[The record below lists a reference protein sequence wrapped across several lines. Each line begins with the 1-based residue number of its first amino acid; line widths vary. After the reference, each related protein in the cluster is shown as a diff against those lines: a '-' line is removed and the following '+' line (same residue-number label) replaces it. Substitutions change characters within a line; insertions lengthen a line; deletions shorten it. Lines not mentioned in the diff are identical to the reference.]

1 MATTERLT
9 TTAMASDGRAVA
21 RSSSGKVVF
30 VEGALPGETV
40 TARLESDRSRYA
52 TARTVEILTPSSER
66 VEPPCP
72 RRHEGCGGCQWQ
84 HVSAAGQ
91 RRLKAA
97 MVEEALRRL
106 GGLPEL
112 AISPTVQ
119 LDPWD
124 WRTTIRAGV
133 VDGRAS
139 LRRAHSH
146 DLVPIEGCLI
156 AHPLLL
162 PLLEGRRYAGASS
175 VTLRCGARTGERLV
189 TASPAGTGLDVPAD
203 VSRSHFHEEAA
214 GRRWRVSAR
223 SFFQSRPDGAD
234 ALASL
239 VARAARELAER
250 LGGPGGPG
258 GPGAAG
264 SRRAVDAYCGV
275 GLFAGVL
282 AMEGWSVRAV
292 EGSHRSVEDARA
304 NLAGLGGGAG
314 QVEVVRADVTK
325 WRPVPADLVVADP
338 SRAGLGRGGVSVLTG
353 TGAGRIVLISCD
365 VASLGRDAGLL
376 VDAGYRLTS
385 VTPVDMFPQTW
396 HVEVVSV
403 WDRADGG
410 RVGP

>member
-52 TARTVEILTPSSER
+52 TARTVEILTPSAER

-72 RRHEGCGGCQWQ
+72 RLHEGCGGCQWQ
-84 HVSAAGQ
+84 HVSADGQ

-112 AISPTVQ
+112 AISPTVP
-119 LDPWD
+119 LEPWD

-139 LRRAHSH
+139 LRRGHSH
-146 DLVPIEGCLI
+146 DLVPIQGCLI
-156 AHPLLL
+156 AHPLLR

-189 TASPAGTGLDVPAD
+189 TASPTEAGLDVPVD

-223 SFFQSRPDGAD
+223 SFFQSRPDGTD
-234 ALASL
+234 ALAAL
-239 VARAARELAER
+239 VGQAARELAER
-250 LGGPGGPG
+250 LAERLGGV
-258 GPGAAG
+258 GAAG
-264 SRRAVDAYCGV
+264 RVRAVDAYCGV

-282 AMEGWSVRAV
+282 AMQGWSVVAV
-292 EGSHRSVEDARA
+292 EGSHRSVEDARV
-304 NLAGLGGGAG
+304 NLAGLEGPAGG

-338 SRAGLGRGGVSVLTG
+338 SRAGLGRAGVSALTG
-353 TGAGRIVLISCD
+353 TGTGRIVLISCD

-376 VDAGYRLTS
+376 VDAGYSLTS

-403 WDRADGG
+403 FDRAGGG